1 MNYLINEFGD
11 IVGGIL
17 TDRIEQAKE
26 AYDYQGDAGLLP
38 ASLLT
43 EGQIVEYLNNL
54 DELDGDA
61 AEDLLRELCQRYALD
76 YDAYDEPGDV
86 YDALG
91 ALMDCL
97 MVEMYRNYGILGH
110 EKSPIYSLSPSEIC
124 DKVTVY
130 IPNRFRPH
138 WTVEGNVSLVLSGD
152 RYLLTDVIQT
162 DRNDA
167 PYLAWHDPPRL
178 RRNPLLTNARR
189 EPQDYITRNYQGI
202 ARNHQQIARNCEK
215 ERNHIMKYYYSKG
228 THQCRTY
235 DEAAAFGAG
244 DFEECEISRLGIYET
259 EADAVKQLDG
269 KSTIIN
275 NYGAY
280 CTVTIYFIEEYDE
293 TDGFCSGIVKET
305 ELEGS
310 K

>member
-1 MNYLINEFGD
+1 MYYLINEAGD

-26 AYDYQGDAGLLP
+26 AYDYEGDAGLLP

-43 EGQIVEYLNNL
+43 DDQIIEHLDNL
-54 DELDGDA
+54 DDLDGDT
-61 AEDLLRELCQRYALD
+61 AEDLLREMCRRYELD
-76 YDAYDEPGDV
+76 YDAFDDPGDV
-86 YDALG
+86 YFALG
-91 ALMDCL
+91 ARMDCL

-110 EKSPIYSLSPSEIC
+110 EKSPVYSLSPSEIC

-130 IPNRFRPH
+130 IPNRFQPH
-138 WTVEGNVSLVLSGD
+138 WTIEGNVSLSLSGD

-167 PYLAWHDPPRL
+167 PYIAWYDPPRL
-178 RRNPLLTNARR
+178 RRNPLLTNAGRK
-189 EPQDYITRNYQGI
+189 PQY
-202 ARNHQQIARNCEK
+202 IARNCEK
-215 ERNHIMKYYYSKG
+215 AKRRTNMKYYLSKG

-244 DFEECEISRLGIYET
+244 EFEECEITRLGIYET

-269 KSTIIN
+269 KSTLIN
-275 NYGAY
+275 NYGVY
-280 CTVTIYFIEEYDE
+280 YTVTIYFVEEYDE
-293 TDGFCSGIVKET
+293 ADGYCSGIVQET

>member
-26 AYDYQGDAGLLP
+26 AYDYEGDAGLLP

-43 EGQIVEYLNNL
+43 DDQIIEHL
-54 DELDGDA
+54 DNIDDLDGDT
-61 AEDLLRELCQRYALD
+61 AEDLLREMCRRYALD
-76 YDAYDEPGDV
+76 YDAFDDPGDV
-86 YDALG
+86 YLALG
-91 ALMDCL
+91 ARMDCL

-110 EKSPIYSLSPSEIC
+110 EKRPVYSLSPSEIC

-130 IPNRFRPH
+130 IPNRYQPH
-138 WTVEGNVSLVLSGD
+138 WTIEGNVSLSLSGD

-162 DRNDA
+162 DRNDT
-167 PYLAWHDPPRL
+167 PYITWYDPPRL
-178 RRNPLLTNARR
+178 RRIPLFTNARWKPR
-189 EPQDYITRNYQGI
+189 DYIARNYQGI
-202 ARNHQQIARNCEK
+202 SRNYEEIARNCDK

-235 DEAAAFGAG
+235 DEAVAFGAG

-293 TDGFCSGIVKET
+293 ADGFCSGIVQET
-305 ELEGS
+305 KLEVRA
-310 K
+310 

>member
-1 MNYLINEFGD
+1 MNYLINEAGD

-26 AYDYQGDAGLLP
+26 AYDYEGDAGLLP

-54 DELDGDA
+54 DELDGDT

-91 ALMDCL
+91 ARMDCL

-110 EKSPIYSLSPSEIC
+110 EKSPVYSLSPSEIC

-189 EPQDYITRNYQGI
+189 KPQEYII
-202 ARNHQQIARNCEK
+202 SRNCEK

-293 TDGFCSGIVKET
+293 ADGFCSGIVKET
-305 ELEGS
+305 EVRA
-310 K
+310 